1 MALTMNDIYEI
12 LKNEGGRT
20 PSEKAMEVSKDY
32 PEKIAMRYKEFGI
45 WQETTYRDFWLKS
58 NYVSMALRFFGVE
71 KGESVAIQSENR
83 PEWFF
88 ADVGTQSIGAVS
100 VGLYPT
106 NPAAEVKYLL
116 SHSDSKILF
125 AEDQEQVDKAL
136 EVIDSLPQLEKIV
149 YFENKGMYSYDHPK
163 LMTFSEFLDIGKG
176 EYESFPEF
184 VENEIKQLDDNDVA
198 IMVYTSGTTGPPKG
212 SMITHGNLR
221 WVATQLP
228 YFPISNNLSEGD
240 SQFLSY
246 LPLCHVFG
254 RLIDLLIGI
263 HLMATINFAESIDT
277 VQADLAE
284 VQPTIFPAV
293 PRILEKMHSSAL
305 VRMKDASFVK
315 RLLFKFSMFLGDIAV
330 ERKLNKNFDDS
341 LAKILLSIGYILS
354 FRSLRKKLGLQR
366 AEFAASGAAPIAP
379 EVLKFFMSIGVPLF
393 EAYGM
398 TENCAYATSNS
409 PENIKIGTVGVPAHG
424 VELKLAEDGEILI
437 RSGGVFKGYFKDEQA
452 TNETIDKDGW
462 LYTGDVG
469 VYEGDFVKI
478 VDRKR
483 DIIITSGGKNVS
495 QSEIE
500 NKIKVSPFVK
510 EAIVI
515 GDRRKFLSVLI
526 GIEFDTVS
534 NWALRKNIPHTTY
547 RDLSEK
553 QEVKDLVWREI
564 SKANEK
570 TSSLEVRE
578 FRMIPKELDHEEG
591 ELTATQ
597 KVKRNV
603 LIEQFNDLIEEM
615 YSCQYSYKLQLKAYH

>member
-1 MALTMNDIYEI
+1 M
-12 LKNEGGRT
+12 
-20 PSEKAMEVSKDY
+20 
-32 PEKIAMRYKEFGI
+32 
-45 WQETTYRDFWLKS
+45 S
-58 NYVSMALRFFGVE
+58 NYQNLPELFFSKAKE
-71 KGESVAIQSENR
+71 NLNNQHLLKINNSTNEIDSWTWSKTCSSVNKIYQFINSQNLKKDERILLVSENR
-83 PEWFF
+83 PEWFISDLGIQ
-88 ADVGTQSIGAVS
+88 AAGAVT

-106 NPAAEVKYLL
+106 NPKSEVEYLL
-116 SHSDSKILF
+116 GHSETVILF

-176 EYESFPEF
+176 EYESYPEF
-184 VENEIKQLDDNDVA
+184 VENEIKNLDDNDVA

-284 VQPTIFPAV
+284 IQPTIFPAV
-293 PRILEKMHSSAL
+293 PRILEKMHSGAL
-305 VRMKDASFVK
+305 VRMKDASFIK
-315 RLLFKFSMFLGDIAV
+315 RILFKFSMYLGDIAV
-330 ERKLNKNFDDS
+330 ERKLNKNFDDL

-424 VELKLAEDGEILI
+424 VELKLADDGEILI

-469 VYEGDFVKI
+469 TYEGDFVKI

-495 QSEIE
+495 PSEIE
-500 NKIKVSPFVK
+500 NKIKVSPFIK

-553 QEVKDLVWREI
+553 QEVNDLVWREI

-570 TSSLEVRE
+570 TSSLEVRK

-603 LIEQFNDLIEEM
+603 LIEQFSDLIEEM
-615 YSCQYSYKLQLKAYH
+615 YS

>member
-20 PSEKAMEVSKDY
+20 PSEKVMEVSKDH
-32 PEKIAMRYKEFGI
+32 PDKVALRYKEYGI
-45 WQETTYRDFWLKS
+45 WQETTYKDFWLKS

-71 KGESVAIQSENR
+71 SGESVAIQSENR

-88 ADVGTQSIGAVS
+88 ADIGAQSIGAVS

-106 NPAAEVKYLL
+106 NPAAEVEYLL
-116 SHSDSKILF
+116 SHSESKIIF

-136 EVIDSLPQLEKIV
+136 DVIDSLPQLEKIV

-176 EYESFPEF
+176 EYESYPEF
-184 VENEIKQLDDNDVA
+184 VENEIKNLDDNDVA

-284 VQPTIFPAV
+284 IQPTIFPAV
-293 PRILEKMHSSAL
+293 PRILEKMHSGAL
-305 VRMKDASFVK
+305 VRMKDASFIK
-315 RLLFKFSMFLGDIAV
+315 RILFKFSMYLGDIAV
-330 ERKLNKNFDDS
+330 ERKLNKNFDDL

-398 TENCAYATSNS
+398 TENCAYATSN
-409 PENIKIGTVGVPAHG
+409 
-424 VELKLAEDGEILI
+424 I

-469 VYEGDFVKI
+469 TYEGDFVKI

-495 QSEIE
+495 PSEIE
-500 NKIKVSPFVK
+500 NKIKVSPFIK

-553 QEVKDLVWREI
+553 QEVNDLVWREI

-570 TSSLEVRE
+570 TSSLEVRK

-603 LIEQFNDLIEEM
+603 LIEQFSDLIEEM
-615 YSCQYSYKLQLKAYH
+615 YS

>member
-20 PSEKAMEVSKDY
+20 PSEKVMEVSKDH
-32 PEKIAMRYKEFGI
+32 PDKVALRYKEYGI
-45 WQETTYRDFWLKS
+45 WQETTYKDFWLKS

-71 KGESVAIQSENR
+71 SGESVAIQSENR

-88 ADVGTQSIGAVS
+88 ADIGAQSIGAVS

-106 NPAAEVKYLL
+106 NPAAEVEYLL
-116 SHSDSKILF
+116 SHSESKIIF

-136 EVIDSLPQLEKIV
+136 DVIDSLPQLEKIV

-163 LMTFSEFLDIGKG
+163 LMNFAEFLDIGKS
-176 EYESFPEF
+176 EYEAFPEF
-184 VENEIKQLDDNDVA
+184 VENEIKKLDDDDVA

-221 WVATQLP
+221 WVATQL
-228 YFPISNNLSEGD
+228 
-240 SQFLSY
+240 
-246 LPLCHVFG
+246 
-254 RLIDLLIGI
+254 
-263 HLMATINFAESIDT
+263 

-284 VQPTIFPAV
+284 IQPTIFPAV
-293 PRILEKMHSSAL
+293 PRILEKMHTGAI
-305 VRMKDASFVK
+305 VRMKDASFLK
-315 RLLFKFSMFLGDIAV
+315 RILFKFSMFLGDIAV
-330 ERKLNKNFDDS
+330 ERKLNKNFDDFF
-341 LAKILLSIGYILS
+341 AKILLSIGYILS
-354 FRSLRKKLGLQR
+354 FRTLRKKLGLQR

-409 PENIKIGTVGVPAHG
+409 PENIKIGTVGIPAHG
-424 VELKLAEDGEILI
+424 VELKLADDGEILI
-437 RSGGVFKGYFKDEQA
+437 RSGGVFKGYFKDDQA
-452 TNETIDKDGW
+452 TSETIDKDGW
-462 LYTGDVG
+462 LHTGDVG
-469 VYEGDFVKI
+469 IYEGDFVKI
-478 VDRKR
+478 IDRKR

-495 QSEIE
+495 PSEIE
-500 NKIKVSPFVK
+500 NKIKVSPFIK

-553 QEVKDLVWREI
+553 QEVKDLVWKEI
-564 SKANEK
+564 SKANEL

-603 LIEQFNDLIEEM
+603 LIDQFSDLIEEM
-615 YSCQYSYKLQLKAYH
+615 YS